1 MLRGRAEKSP
11 TPSGMALEPGLGG
24 HACHSWVPFVAA
36 CVFE

>member
-11 TPSGMALEPGLGG
+11 TPSRMALEPGLRD
-24 HACHSWVPFVAA
+24 HACHLWVPFFAV